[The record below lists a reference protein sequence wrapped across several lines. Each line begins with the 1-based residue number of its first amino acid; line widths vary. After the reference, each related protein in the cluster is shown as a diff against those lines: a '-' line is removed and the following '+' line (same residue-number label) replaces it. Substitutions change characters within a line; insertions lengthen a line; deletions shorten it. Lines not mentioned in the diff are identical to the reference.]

1 MNEYVINDFS
11 TRAREFPE
19 NSLPQVIG
27 FEAKLKNPAG

>member
-1 MNEYVINDFS
+1 MNEYVIDDLGA
-11 TRAREFPE
+11 RARGFPE

>member
-11 TRAREFPE
+11 IQAREFPE
-19 NSLPQVIG
+19 KSLPQVIG

>member
-1 MNEYVINDFS
+1 MNENVINDLS